1 MLLTFHTRQPQ
12 DITSGWLRVECNITE
27 VPPTPST
34 LQLVEAVAS
43 NMQNTVI
50 GTGGVL
56 VQASVVTSGS

>member
-1 MLLTFHTRQPQ
+1 MLLTVYTRQPH
-12 DITSGWLRVECNITE
+12 DVKSGWLRVECNITE
-27 VPPTPST
+27 VPPTSST

-43 NMQNTVI
+43 SMQNTVI